1 MSFSFTRMAA
11 YRFHWVLSI
20 FVLFC
25 FSSNKF
31 LSNLRTSFFS
41 IESTNTKREFM
52 RMMNQSCGG
61 GNFTC
66 SFNDREMSEY
76 IQYRKR
82 KDPVDVKSVATV
94 LGEQPNG
101 NIWILNKELRSVTW
115 MRMGPSS
122 IQVTLLFTGSQIRY
136 LIQQLLQ
143 QEAALW

>member
-1 MSFSFTRMAA
+1 
-11 YRFHWVLSI
+11 
-20 FVLFC
+20 
-25 FSSNKF
+25 
-31 LSNLRTSFFS
+31 
-41 IESTNTKREFM
+41 M

-82 KDPVDVKSVATV
+82 EDPVDVKSVATV

-101 NIWILNKELRSVTW
+101 NIWILNKECYLDKHGSILD
-115 MRMGPSS
+115 PSDYP
-122 IQVTLLFTGSQIRY
+122 FTDSQITY
-136 LIQQLLQ
+136 LIQPLLQ